1 MSLLGE
7 KPTSASL
14 PLSVLRALQP
24 LAVLALKTWRRPRA
38 GGEWGCVPLL
48 ARSQLCKPCHC
59 LVEPSEVVTLAQRPG
74 MRSLAEPVCLLCGPG
89 AALGSWNHGARRA
102 RARAG
107 SGAGVSWFKGT
118 PACMLPVLVFK
129 YTQISSPPP
138 LSRQFRGESL
148 LDRCVP
154 SYR

>member
-74 MRSLAEPVCLLCGPG
+74 MRSLAEPSVCCVAPELPWVPGTMVPGGPEREQ
-89 AALGSWNHGARRA
+89 AQELVCPGS
-102 RARAG
+102 
-107 SGAGVSWFKGT
+107 KGLQL
-118 PACMLPVLVFK
+118 ACCLFLFLN
-129 YTQISSPPP
+129 TLRSLRLPPP
-138 LSRQFRGESL
+138 PASL
-148 LDRCVP
+148 EVKVC
-154 SYR
+154 